1 MISNALVFLRNRLN
15 TYVSSGQNLDDS
27 QEDRVVFIDGQN
39 MEPLSFKLG
48 AISVLLI
55 NLEEENTLR
64 APDRYHR
71 LSAEGTQQ
79 KINPEI
85 RLNLYVLFVARFKQ
99 YEDSLHYLSLVI
111 RYFQHNRLIQASTA
125 PDLDARIERLVI
137 ELVTLP
143 LSQQNEVWSALRA
156 PYHPSALYK
165 VKMVIFQDE
174 EATPLP
180 KVEAIDIR
188 VTS

>member
-1 MISNALVFLRNRLN
+1 MISNALVFLRDGLN
-15 TYVSSGQNLDDS
+15 AYVGAGRNPDDS
-27 QEDRVVFIDGQN
+27 QEDRVVFLDGQN

-71 LSAEGTQQ
+71 LSAEGTRQ

-99 YEDSLHYLSLVI
+99 
-111 RYFQHNRLIQASTA
+111 
-125 PDLDARIERLVI
+125 
-137 ELVTLP
+137 
-143 LSQQNEVWSALRA
+143 
-156 PYHPSALYK
+156 
-165 VKMVIFQDE
+165 
-174 EATPLP
+174 
-180 KVEAIDIR
+180 
-188 VTS
+188 